1 MADTLRRLKLYL
13 PMMILLTIYASAFI
27 GMTAIWHQLLDKPI
41 SSITFNA
48 VLSSDEYTLVR
59 EFIDLLPSLNGPEA
73 LEKIA
78 QHLDTLPWVD
88 VDKVYYQ
95 APGEVH
101 VAFTRS
107 PMVAYWGPSHVI
119 SQEGG
124 IYSLDQVPKDHASK
138 LPMVL
143 ISGKRSPADMLSVIN
158 CVKQDDFVLESISSL
173 GADSLI
179 VSIKGLPKV
188 RVLNQEACKH
198 VGRLYQVIV
207 MLKERKEVFS
217 QIDYIDMRYKNAFS
231 IKKIQ

>member
-1 MADTLRRLKLYL
+1 MT
-13 PMMILLTIYASAFI
+13 IFLTIYASALI
-27 GMTAIWHQLLDKPI
+27 GMAAIWNQLLDKPI
-41 SSITFNA
+41 SSLTFNSM
-48 VLSSDEYTLVR
+48 LSSDEYTLMRDFV
-59 EFIDLLPSLNGPEA
+59 DLLPSLSGPEA

-78 QHLDTLPWVD
+78 RHLDALPWID
-88 VDKVYYQ
+88 VDEVSYQ

-119 SQEGG
+119 SQDGG
-124 IYSLDQVPKDHASK
+124 VYSLDQVPRDHVSG

-179 VSIKGLPKV
+179 MSIKGLPKI

-198 VGRLYQVIV
+198 VGRLYQVIA

-231 IKKIQ
+231 IKKLP